1 MTPIYPSE
9 YETDCLKLGEHER
22 ICDERLSGQKKWM
35 ETVIFESKM
44 DRENLWKKIELHDN
58 YMIRMQWWAIGILA
72 TIIVSS
78 MIVPKLSGNG
88 LAAQVMAID
97 SKQAR
102 QERISAEN
110 NKALLM
116 IMDKLKIQPKSGGYQ
131 NGELETPY

>member
-1 MTPIYPSE
+1 MTPIYPTE
-9 YETDCLKLGEHER
+9 HEADCLKLGEHER
-22 ICDERLSGQKKWM
+22 ICDERLAGLQKWT
-35 ETVIFESKM
+35 ETVIIELKM

-102 QERISAEN
+102 QERISASN
-110 NKALLM
+110 NRALLM
-116 IMDKLKIQPKSGGYQ
+116 IMDKLKIQPKKGEHQ